1 MVGKSV
7 LISYLRAVLFAVY
20 SQTRYITG
28 TTIFIS
34 YNSLTTITRLLAKKI
49 QVIY

>member
-7 LISYLRAVLFAVY
+7 LISYLRAALFVVY
-20 SQTRYITG
+20 SQTMYITG
-28 TTIFIS
+28 TTIFVS
-34 YNSLTTITRLLAKKI
+34 FNSLTAIARLLAKKI